1 MENKKRRKK
10 RRNIKTYDIR
20 LSDNQD
26 ALSAF
31 LWQYSDCIRRKKT
44 LERRRREILK
54 EFDMPL
60 SGVSMDGMPKGGGA
74 SSGCAAISIRLDDIE
89 QKIREQTE
97 AATKILSDILDV
109 IELLDDNTP
118 ERGIIESR
126 YIDRMGWDKVC
137 QENNFSR
144 THAIRYWK
152 KGLDDLLSKKRTK
165 DIMKKY
171 GYEVKEEKKVKEDH
185 PRIKEPV
192 HDILSDEA

>member
-97 AATKILSDILDV
+97 SATKILSDILDV

-126 YIDRMGWDKVC
+126 YIDRMGWEKVC

-152 KGLDDLLSKKRTK
+152 KGLDDLLAKKRTK

-192 HDILSDEA
+192 HDILSEEA

>member
-1 MENKKRRKK
+1 MDKKFKGKK
-10 RRNIKTYDIR
+10 HRNIKTYDIR
-20 LSDNQD
+20 LSDNQEQ
-26 ALSAF
+26 LSGF

-44 LERRRREILK
+44 LERRRREIMK

-60 SGVSMDGMPKGGGA
+60 SGVSMDGMPKGGTP

-89 QKIREQTE
+89 QKIREQAE
-97 AATKILSDILDV
+97 QATKILSDILDV
-109 IELLDDNTP
+109 IELLPDNTP

-126 YIDRMGWDKVC
+126 YIDRMGWSQVC

-152 KGLDDLLSKKRTK
+152 KGLDDLLSKKRAR

-171 GYEVKEEKKVKEDH
+171 GFEYREEKKEDKKKPPKLKE
-185 PRIKEPV
+185 
-192 HDILSDEA
+192 AAT

>member
-97 AATKILSDILDV
+97 SATKILSDILDV

-126 YIDRMGWDKVC
+126 YIDRMGWEKVC

-152 KGLDDLLSKKRTK
+152 KGLDDLLAKKRTK

>member
-126 YIDRMGWDKVC
+126 YIDRMGWEKVC

-152 KGLDDLLSKKRTK
+152 KGLDDLLAKKRTK

-192 HDILSDEA
+192 HDILSEEA